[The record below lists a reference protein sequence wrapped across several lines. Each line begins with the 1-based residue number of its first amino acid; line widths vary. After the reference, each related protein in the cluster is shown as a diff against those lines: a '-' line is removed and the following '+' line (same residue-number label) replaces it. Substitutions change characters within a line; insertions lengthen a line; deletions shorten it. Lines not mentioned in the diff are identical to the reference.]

1 MLTTRSNFIPQTI
14 ELALALQDSPRRQ
27 KTASEGAP
35 DAATRIHP
43 AALRL
48 LMNRHREHQLEN
60 ADTEPEPTLKPSS
73 SQRAP
78 A

>member
-1 MLTTRSNFIPQTI
+1 MLTTRTNFAPQTI
-14 ELALALQDSPRRQ
+14 EPALALQDSPRRQ
-27 KTASEGAP
+27 NTASEGPP
-35 DAATRIHP
+35 DATTRIHP

-48 LMNRHREHQLEN
+48 LMNRHREHQLEH